1 MNRPDPIENLLLTQ
15 KLASPPRRLDRR
27 VIQTLHAYAWR
38 MPWRL
43 NMLFGA
49 LGTAAAAS
57 IAFAVIL
64 NTPAVAPAAS
74 PFSIEQ
80 QYTNMIPEPIVYSE
94 QAPPTMHVRLEHVR
108 HMQWVDPVHNV
119 RIELVV
125 PQRRVVTI
133 ALPVD

>member
-1 MNRPDPIENLLLTQ
+1 MNHPDPIENLLLAQ
-15 KLASPPRRLDRR
+15 KLTTPPRRLDRR
-27 VIQTLHAYAWR
+27 VIDTLRAYSWR

-64 NTPAVAPAAS
+64 NTPAQAPAAA
-74 PFSIEQ
+74 PFQIDQ
-80 QYTNMIPEPIVYSE
+80 QYSSMTPEPVVYSD
-94 QAPPTMHVRLEHVR
+94 QAPPTMNVRLHHVR
-108 HMQWVDPVHNV
+108 HTQWVDPVNNI
-119 RIELVV
+119 RIEVII
-125 PQRRVVTI
+125 PQQRVLTI